1 MNFPLPYS
9 SYREAP
15 NISSSYMSV
24 QICRDSYTYVCIS
37 ISIYVYT
44 CVLVVQSCLT
54 LWDPMDCSL
63 SGSSVHGIL
72 QARILDWVAI
82 PFSKGSSQPRSRTQV
97 SCTAGRF
104 FIIWVTR
111 EAHLCLSIYIFISPS
126 PFSSLLSIQMVTFHL
141 SHSGS
146 FFFSSFNNG
155 FQRSYQYIISFL
167 ATFNLHLELFYLV
180 ILK

>member
-1 MNFPLPYS
+1 MWTSLYPIPPTEKLRMFPVLICQCRYVETATHMCAYPYLS
-9 SYREAP
+9 
-15 NISSSYMSV
+15 MST
-24 QICRDSYTYVCIS
+24 R
-37 ISIYVYT
+37 
-44 CVLVVQSCLT
+44 VLVVQSCLT

-63 SGSSVHGIL
+63 PGSSVHGIL

-146 FFFSSFNNG
+146 FFFSL
-155 FQRSYQYIISFL
+155 I
-167 ATFNLHLELFYLV
+167 
-180 ILK
+180 